1 MNVRDHMLSKIRGES
16 DGSLLFV
23 PRLDLW
29 YNANKAKGTLPG
41 DVRDLDLF
49 ALTEKL
55 GLGYHAFLPVDFGIT
70 GLDEDVC
77 HKSLGF
83 LNNPAF
89 PYRVDFSEVEY
100 SIAKTAV
107 DMTVT
112 YETRFGPVTTRFEQG
127 EEFRRSGSSYPMTL
141 EPAIK
146 GPDDYKKLADIFRK
160 VRIVPAADSY
170 NTYRNRIDG
179 RGIAVA
185 YTSLGASPLHHIMR
199 ELRPVDR
206 FFLDMYDVMP
216 AVEELCEP
224 LGMLY
229 DHIIDCSVETD
240 AEVVLF
246 GANYDDTITYPP
258 LFEKHILPWLNK
270 AAESVHGKGK
280 FLLTHT
286 DGENKNLMDLYT
298 RCTFDIADSVCPA
311 PMTKLDA
318 EEYRRRFHDRTIWG
332 LVPSV
337 IMLAEAYSWDDFTGF
352 IDYLLQIC
360 KPYNRLI
367 LSIADTLPPP
377 ADFDRVLYIRD
388 LVEKVNTMDA

>member
-16 DGSLLFV
+16 DGSVLFV

-70 GLDEDVC
+70 GVDEDVC

-100 SIAKTAV
+100 SIARTAV

-112 YETRFGPVTTRFEQG
+112 YQTRFGPVITRFEQG
-127 EEFRRSGSSYPMTL
+127 EDFRKSGSSYPMTL

-146 GPDDYKKLADIFRK
+146 GADDYKKLTDIFQK

-170 NTYRNRIDG
+170 NTYRNRMGG

-216 AVEELCEP
+216 AVEELCET
-224 LGMLY
+224 LGVLY

-258 LFEKHILPWLNK
+258 LFEKYILPWLNK

-286 DGENKNLMDLYT
+286 DGENKNLMDLYD

-337 IMLAEAYSWDDFTGF
+337 IMLAEAYSRDDFTGF

-388 LVEKVNTMDA
+388 LVEKVNAIDA